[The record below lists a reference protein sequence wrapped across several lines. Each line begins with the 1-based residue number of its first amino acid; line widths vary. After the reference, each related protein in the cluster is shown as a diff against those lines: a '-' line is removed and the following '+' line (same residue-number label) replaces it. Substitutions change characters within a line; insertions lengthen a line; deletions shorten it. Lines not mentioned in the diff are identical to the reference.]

1 MLNSI
6 DDEDLTNA
14 DQEQFLVQREVK
26 SPKTPKRILEIFV
39 NSRFRKLDEKEEVP
53 STWCR
58 ASRLPRPSPPT
69 KIQTSFTVNDMVDIE
84 DIEDFL

>member
-6 DDEDLTNA
+6 DNEDLTNA
-14 DQEQFLVQREVK
+14 DQEQLLVQREVK
-26 SPKTPKRILEIFV
+26 SPKTPKRVLEIFV

-58 ASRLPRPSPPT
+58 ASRLPRPPPPT
-69 KIQTSFTVNDMVDIE
+69 KTGTIFTVNDMVDIE

>member
-6 DDEDLTNA
+6 DDEHLTNA

-26 SPKTPKRILEIFV
+26 SPKTSKRILEIFV